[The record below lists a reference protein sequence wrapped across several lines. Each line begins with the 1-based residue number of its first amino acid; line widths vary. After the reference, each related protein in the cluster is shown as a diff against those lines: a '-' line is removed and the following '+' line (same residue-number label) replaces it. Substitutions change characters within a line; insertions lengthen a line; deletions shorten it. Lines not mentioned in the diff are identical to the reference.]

1 MCFMVSWLR
10 PDATSERRHRRGGR
24 RRPDRA
30 TRSEPPQATRPGPRP
45 EPRRGPQPEPR
56 PEPWTEPRPAPR
68 GETGRDRGNE
78 RGPRSPTSENYCR
91 LLNNNQIASNED
103 LAN

>member
-1 MCFMVSWLR
+1 MVSWLR